1 MKPTLFGR
9 GQVFSVFA
17 GSRGV
22 YSSVMGISL
31 GEFFIRWFVTAVAV
45 FAAAAVVP
53 GITYSSFT
61 GLAFAALLLGIINAM
76 VRPVLL
82 VLCLPL
88 ILVTMGLFILVLNA
102 LLLWLVA
109 GILPGSSF
117 HVDGFWSAFWGAIV
131 IGLVSWLL
139 SSFFRGSDGKI
150 YPLTHHTVIKQ
161 ARGRTL
167 N

>member
-1 MKPTLFGR
+1 VGN
-9 GQVFSVFA
+9 
-17 GSRGV
+17 
-22 YSSVMGISL
+22 SL

-45 FAAAAVVP
+45 FVAAWIVP
-53 GITYSSFT
+53 GIDYSNFT
-61 GLAFAALLLGIINAM
+61 GLAFASLLLGIINAM

-82 VLCLPL
+82 ILCLPL

-102 LLLWLVA
+102 LLLWFVS

-117 HVDGFWSAFWGAIV
+117 TVSGFWAAFWGGLV
-131 IGLVSWLL
+131 ISIVSWLL
-139 SSFFRGSDGKI
+139 SAFFRGSDGRI
-150 YPLTHHTVIKQ
+150 YPLTHHTTIKQ

>member
-1 MKPTLFGR
+1 
-9 GQVFSVFA
+9 
-17 GSRGV
+17 
-22 YSSVMGISL
+22 MGISL

-45 FAAAAVVP
+45 FVAAWIVP
-53 GITYSSFT
+53 GIDYTTWT
-61 GLAFAALLLGIINAM
+61 GLALASLLLGIVNAL

-82 VLCLPL
+82 ILCLPL

-102 LLLWLVA
+102 LLLWFVS

-117 HVDGFWSAFWGAIV
+117 TVAGFGAAFWGALV
-131 IGLVSWLL
+131 ISIVSWVL
-139 SSFFRGSDGKI
+139 SAFFRGSDGHI

-161 ARGRTL
+161 ARGRTI

>member
-1 MKPTLFGR
+1 MWFGR
-9 GQVFSVFA
+9 GQVFSVPA

-22 YSSVMGISL
+22 YASDMGNSL

-45 FAAAAVVP
+45 FVAASIVP

-82 VLCLPL
+82 ILCLPL

-102 LLLWLVA
+102 LLLWLVS

-117 HVDGFWSAFWGAIV
+117 HVAGFWAAFWGAIV

-167 N
+167 D

>member
-1 MKPTLFGR
+1 M
-9 GQVFSVFA
+9 A
-17 GSRGV
+17 
-22 YSSVMGISL
+22 
-31 GEFFIRWFVTAVAV
+31 EFFIRWFVTAVAV
-45 FAAAAVVP
+45 FVAAWIVP
-53 GITYSSFT
+53 GIDYSNFT
-61 GLAFAALLLGIINAM
+61 GLAFASLLLGIINAM

-82 VLCLPL
+82 ILCLPL

-102 LLLWLVA
+102 LLLWLVS

-117 HVDGFWSAFWGAIV
+117 TVSGFWSAFWGGLV
-131 IGLVSWLL
+131 ISIVSWLL
-139 SSFFRGSDGKI
+139 SAFFRGSDGRI

>member
-1 MKPTLFGR
+1 
-9 GQVFSVFA
+9 
-17 GSRGV
+17 
-22 YSSVMGISL
+22 
-31 GEFFIRWFVTAVAV
+31 
-45 FAAAAVVP
+45 
-53 GITYSSFT
+53 
-61 GLAFAALLLGIINAM
+61 LLLGIINAL

-82 VLCLPL
+82 ILCLPL

-102 LLLWLVA
+102 LLLWFVS

-117 HVDGFWSAFWGAIV
+117 TVSGFWAAFWGALV
-131 IGLVSWLL
+131 ISVVSWIL
-139 SSFFRGSDGKI
+139 SAFFRGSDGRI

>member
-1 MKPTLFGR
+1 
-9 GQVFSVFA
+9 
-17 GSRGV
+17 
-22 YSSVMGISL
+22 MGISL

-45 FAAAAVVP
+45 FVAAWVVP
-53 GITYSSFT
+53 GIDYTTWT
-61 GLAFAALLLGIINAM
+61 GLAFASLLLGIVNAL

-82 VLCLPL
+82 ILCLPL

-102 LLLWLVA
+102 LLLWFVS

-117 HVDGFWSAFWGAIV
+117 TVAGFGAAFWGALV
-131 IGLVSWLL
+131 ISIVSWVL
-139 SSFFRGSDGKI
+139 SAFFRGSDGHI

-161 ARGRTL
+161 ARGRTI

>member
-1 MKPTLFGR
+1 M
-9 GQVFSVFA
+9 
-17 GSRGV
+17 
-22 YSSVMGISL
+22 

-45 FAAAAVVP
+45 FVAAWIVP
-53 GITYSSFT
+53 GISYTSFT
-61 GLAFAALLLGIINAM
+61 ALAFASLLLGIINAM

-82 VLCLPL
+82 ILCLPL
-88 ILVTMGLFILVLNA
+88 ILVTMGFFILVLNA
-102 LLLWLVA
+102 LLLWFVS
-109 GILPGSSF
+109 GIFPGSSF
-117 HVDGFWSAFWGAIV
+117 YVAGFWPAFWGAIV
-131 IGLVSWLL
+131 IGFVSWVL